1 MTPTLDDGDILLV
14 RAAQKSVARGAVVIA
29 DVPGLESNI
38 QVKRLVGLPCDRI
51 VFEDSMLFINGAIHS
66 EPYLSGL
73 PHTVGLERME
83 WNLGSNEYFLLGD
96 NRSRSVDS
104 RRYGPVQV
112 EAILANARWR
122 LWPLKRGFRLE

>member
-14 RAAQKSVARGAVVIA
+14 RTLQKPVARGAVVIA
-29 DVPGLESNI
+29 DVPGFESNF

-51 VFEDSMLFINGAIHS
+51 VFEDSMLLINGAIHS
-66 EPYLSGL
+66 EPSLADL
-73 PHTVGLERME
+73 PQTVGLERME

-104 RRYGPVQV
+104 RQYGPVQV
-112 EAILANARWR
+112 AAILAHARWR

>member
-51 VFEDSMLFINGAIHS
+51 VLEDSMLFIN
-66 EPYLSGL
+66 
-73 PHTVGLERME
+73 
-83 WNLGSNEYFLLGD
+83 
-96 NRSRSVDS
+96 DS
-104 RRYGPVQV
+104 MT
-112 EAILANARWR
+112 
-122 LWPLKRGFRLE
+122 